1 MRDTELYAQ
10 ILGVQSP
17 WNVDCVDFLKDK
29 KSDGNDLL
37 KGTKYDWLRNGNTKR
52 KHGQRRHG
60 AIFLAG
66 CVEAGYHQWLILQ
79 NHLKNI
85 FMES

>member
-66 CVEAGYHQWLILQ
+66 CVGAGEVLPKKCTRLSDSSS
-79 NHLKNI
+79 I
-85 FMES
+85 FT